1 VKRRKKNR
9 EKKKKKKRSV
19 QKTLPS
25 CFSCRPVSKAFFE
38 RSKKEKKRKLLYV
51 GRTAAEEP
59 FFFFLKK
66 KKKGKSGTRFDRTY
80 SFRASRRNRE
90 KKRKKKNFFFF
101 FFTGTFLLRKGG
113 FAIFFVF
120 LALFFAFYALRTD
133 TKPFRADFRA
143 RFLLLLL
150 LLLFEGRIEKR
161 AQETRYAVAT
171 KEYENSVMR
180 RVTVVS
186 GEERGSL
193 SRLLRR
199 ARGVFGIEGESF

>member
-1 VKRRKKNR
+1 
-9 EKKKKKKRSV
+9 V

-90 KKRKKKNFFFF
+90 KKRKKKNIFFFF
-101 FFTGTFLLRKGG
+101 FFHGDLLAEKGG
-113 FAIFFVF
+113 VCNFFRF